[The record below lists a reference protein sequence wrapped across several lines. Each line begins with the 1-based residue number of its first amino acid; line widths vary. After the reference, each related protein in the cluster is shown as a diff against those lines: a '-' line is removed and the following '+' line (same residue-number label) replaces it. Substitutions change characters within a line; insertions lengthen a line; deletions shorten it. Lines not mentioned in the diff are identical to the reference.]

1 MGIKWQGD
9 VKGRLVYDGVV
20 GSEDDLIEKNNT
32 RMHGF
37 CFVVWFGGICHR
49 LRFHVSTAH
58 SRSWKI
64 NAMNKTNGL
73 QMTVTGV
80 QTSDE

>member
-20 GSEDDLIEKNNT
+20 GSEDDLIEKKNT

-37 CFVVWFGGICHR
+37 CFVV
-49 LRFHVSTAH
+49 
-58 SRSWKI
+58 
-64 NAMNKTNGL
+64 
-73 QMTVTGV
+73 
-80 QTSDE
+80 